1 MRNRNNK
8 IYGVIA
14 LLLVAAQLLA
24 VIGSWLITAAMPH
37 LSLRSLLS
45 AEGIRWFCGHID
57 DNLAQPLLVWL
68 ILGAITW
75 GTVDRSRVV
84 GALRNL
90 KQLDYRQRFA
100 LRLVAAEAV
109 GVAVVLLL
117 LTAVPH
123 AILLGVT
130 GHLFPSSFSQGF
142 IPTVCFCLTLFAVTY
157 GMMSGTLRGT
167 GGVFNA
173 LTEGF
178 VQWRFVWPLYILSVQ
193 LWFSLKFILLL

>member
-1 MRNRNNK
+1 MSNRTNR
-8 IYGVIA
+8 IFGTIA
-14 LLLVAAQLLA
+14 LLLVVAQALA
-24 VIGSWLITAAMPH
+24 IIGSWLITAAMPQ

-68 ILGAITW
+68 ILAAITW
-75 GTVDRSRVV
+75 GVVDRSRIIS
-84 GALRNL
+84 ALRNL
-90 KQLDYRQRFA
+90 RRLDYRQRFA

-109 GVAVVLLL
+109 AAAVMLFL
-117 LTAVPH
+117 LTSVPH

-142 IPTVCFCLTLFAVTY
+142 VFIVCFCLTLFAVTY
-157 GMMSGTLRGT
+157 GTMSGTLRGM

-173 LTEGF
+173 LTAGII
-178 VQWRFVWPLYILSVQ
+178 QWRFVWPLYILSVQ

>member
-24 VIGSWLITAAMPH
+24 VIGSWLVAAAMPQAAM
-37 LSLRSLLS
+37 RS
-45 AEGIRWFCGHID
+45 
-57 DNLAQPLLVWL
+57 L
-68 ILGAITW
+68 ILGAIAW

-173 LTEGF
+173 LTAGF